1 MTFDRAEHRTRPVCL
16 GTPLATCTLPVG
28 ANYLLTYLLSGLWTI
43 WELNEVLDS
52 TRGTA
57 RPRCS
62 PYEGNPPP
70 QVVTFSRAF
79 PIETRRARMKENM
92 YAENFVLPTRYR
104 YAREDACALI
114 SRLLM

>member
-52 TRGTA
+52 TTPCA
-57 RPRCS
+57 VSDVVPR
-62 PYEGNPPP
+62 
-70 QVVTFSRAF
+70 T
-79 PIETRRARMKENM
+79 KE
-92 YAENFVLPTRYR
+92 
-104 YAREDACALI
+104 I
-114 SRLLM
+114 LLLK

>member
-52 TRGTA
+52 TRGTGGQHDPVV
-57 RPRCS
+57 PR
-62 PYEGNPPP
+62 
-70 QVVTFSRAF
+70 T
-79 PIETRRARMKENM
+79 KE
-92 YAENFVLPTRYR
+92 
-104 YAREDACALI
+104 I
-114 SRLLM
+114 LLLK